1 MEQKTVRP
9 NIANHYLFY
18 NMTFKPSQQFM
29 LVPVG
34 SWNYNCADEHSDVD
48 TKAIFIPTLQNIVQN
63 KCEAYTHFLP
73 NEEHIDCCDIRNYM
87 KGLIKG
93 NPQFIETL
101 FSNWG
106 YLNNEYYGEEIHA
119 LMSKREDIARC
130 NPNNTMRALL
140 GMADRNYK
148 LCMSRGEEDHL
159 RKWAYQ
165 LVRIEEC
172 MNKYCQG
179 RSFEE
184 CLCTDQRGFLLFIKN
199 NSYDKKTLIDCSNK
213 YIDRCKKHYEAFKLF
228 NETENKWVQIEVE
241 QIVTEVVR
249 KSIEKFDK

>member
-1 MEQKTVRP
+1 MYP
-9 NIANHYLFY
+9 NIADHYLFY
-18 NMTFKPSQQFM
+18 NMTFQPSQQFM

-48 TKAIFIPTLQNIVQN
+48 TKAIFIPTLQDIVQN
-63 KCEAYTHFLP
+63 KCEAYTHLLP
-73 NEEHIDCCDIRNYM
+73 NEEYINCYDIRNYM
-87 KGLIKG
+87 KSLIKG
-93 NPQFIETL
+93 NSQFLETL

-119 LMSKREDIARC
+119 LMHMREDIARC

-159 RKWAYQ
+159 GKWVYQ

-172 MNKYCQG
+172 MDKYHQCKD
-179 RSFEE
+179 FEE
-184 CLCTDQRGFLLFIKN
+184 CLHTDKCDFLLSLKN
-199 NSYDKKTLIDCSNK
+199 NEYSKEVLTANA
-213 YIDRCKKHYEAFKLF
+213 EAFIARCHNYYDTF
-228 NETENKWVQIEVE
+228 IFMNNKEDEWTQYKVE

-249 KSIEKFDK
+249 KSIKKFDK

>member
-1 MEQKTVRP
+1 MEQKIVRP
-9 NIANHYLFY
+9 NIADHYFFY

-34 SWNYNCADEHSDVD
+34 SWNYDCADEHSDVD
-48 TKAIFIPTLQNIVQN
+48 TKAIFIPTLQDIVQN
-63 KCEAYTHFLP
+63 RCEAYTHLLS

-87 KGLIKG
+87 KSLIKG
-93 NPQFIETL
+93 NPQFLETL
-101 FSNWG
+101 FSHWG
-106 YLNNEYYGEEIHA
+106 DLNTGYYGEEIHT
-119 LMSKREDIARC
+119 LMRMREDIARC

-159 RKWAYQ
+159 GKWVYQ
-165 LVRIEEC
+165 VVRIEEC

-184 CLCTDQRGFLLFIKN
+184 CLHTEQRSFLLRKE
-199 NSYDKKTLIDCSNK
+199 
-213 YIDRCKKHYEAFKLF
+213 HYEAFKLF
-228 NETENKWVQIEVE
+228 NETENKWIQIEVE

-249 KSIEKFDK
+249 KSIEGFDK